1 MNSVTRYKTG
11 KEKEKDNQFLLSRMK
26 NKNLINIIVEYIEDD
41 KTVVLENLDEMID
54 ATLSFIIG
62 RNVFLKRNIKK
73 IGNLN
78 E

>member
-1 MNSVTRYKTG
+1 
-11 KEKEKDNQFLLSRMK
+11 MK